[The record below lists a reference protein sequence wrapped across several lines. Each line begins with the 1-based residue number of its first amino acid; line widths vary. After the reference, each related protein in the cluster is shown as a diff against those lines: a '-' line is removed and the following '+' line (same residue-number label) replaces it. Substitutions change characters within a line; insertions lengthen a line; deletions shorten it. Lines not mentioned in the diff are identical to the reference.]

1 MSFIIEKFIKEI
13 EKLDKYI
20 AIPFLTLIVG
30 GFILFTSASLGI
42 LARSDFKFY
51 NMLQSQLI
59 GIALAIFV
67 VISLAYFIPH
77 SIYYRYAPYIYAISL
92 MFTALVFVPALN
104 LFHGGAHRWIIIGG
118 VSIQPSE
125 MLKFGI
131 VIITSWMIKKYSK
144 KFSDI
149 KYGLGLFALI
159 IIPAAAIMIKQPDN
173 GTFLI
178 IGGASFIVY
187 FLGGAKWRDI
197 SIIIGAAILG
207 VSLLLFTRP
216 YVMERLTT
224 FINLQNDKLGS
235 SYQTIQSL
243 IAIGNGGLTGRGLG
257 QSIQKF
263 NYLPEPAG
271 DSIFAVASEELGL
284 FGSVFIISLFMTIA
298 VRGVLIAS
306 RKKEVF
312 ARSMIIGISAIFF
325 IQMSL
330 NVASM
335 LGLMPLTGVPLPF
348 ISQGGTAILASTY
361 LIGVLLQLT
370 KREI

>member
-1 MSFIIEKFIKEI
+1 MSFIIEKFLKEI

-20 AIPFLTLIVG
+20 AFSFLTLIIG
-30 GFILFTSASLGI
+30 GFIIFTSASLGI

-51 NMLQSQLI
+51 NMLQSQLT
-59 GIALAIFV
+59 GIALAVFV
-67 VISLAYFIPH
+67 IISIAYFVPH
-77 SIYYRYAPYIYAISL
+77 SIYYKYAPYIYGLTL

-104 LFHGGAHRWIIIGG
+104 LFHGGAHRWIVIGG

-131 VIITSWMIKKYSK
+131 IIMTSWMVKRYAK

-178 IGGASFIVY
+178 ISGASFMIY

-197 SIIIGAAILG
+197 GIIIGTAALG
-207 VSLLLFTRP
+207 VSILLFTRP

-224 FINLQNDKLGS
+224 FMNPENDKLGA

-243 IAIGNGGLTGRGLG
+243 IAVGNGGIVGRGLG

-271 DSIFAVASEELGL
+271 DSVFAVASEELGL
-284 FGSVFIISLFMTIA
+284 FGSIFIISLFIIIA
-298 VRGVLIAS
+298 TRGLLIALQ
-306 RKKEVF
+306 KKETF
-312 ARSMIIGISAIFF
+312 ARSMIIGISTVFF
-325 IQMSL
+325 VQMSL

-370 KREI
+370 KKDI

>member
-1 MSFIIEKFIKEI
+1 MSFIIEKFLKEI

-20 AIPFLTLIVG
+20 AFSFLTLIIG
-30 GFILFTSASLGI
+30 GFIIFTSASLGI

-51 NMLQSQLI
+51 NMLQSQLT
-59 GIALAIFV
+59 GIALAVFFIIFV
-67 VISLAYFIPH
+67 AYFVPH
-77 SIYYRYAPYIYAISL
+77 SIYYKYAPYIYGMTL

-104 LFHGGAHRWIIIGG
+104 LFHGGAHRWIVIGG
-118 VSIQPSE
+118 VSVQPSE

-131 VIITSWMIKKYSK
+131 IIITSWMVKNYAK

-178 IGGASFIVY
+178 ISGASFMIY
-187 FLGGAKWRDI
+187 FLGGARWRDI
-197 SIIIGAAILG
+197 GIIIGTAALG
-207 VSLLLFTRP
+207 VSFLLFTRP

-224 FINLQNDKLGS
+224 FMNPQNDKLGS

-243 IAIGNGGLTGRGLG
+243 IAVGNGGIVGRGLG

-284 FGSVFIISLFMTIA
+284 FGSVIIISLFIVIA
-298 VRGVLIAS
+298 VRGLLIATQ
-306 RKKEVF
+306 KKETF
-312 ARSMIIGISAIFF
+312 ARSMIIGICSVFF

-370 KREI
+370 KKDI

>member
-1 MSFIIEKFIKEI
+1 MSFIIEKFLKEI
-13 EKLDKYI
+13 EKLDRYI
-20 AIPFLTLIVG
+20 AFSFLILVVG
-30 GFILFTSASLGI
+30 GFIIFTSASLGI
-42 LARSDFKFY
+42 LARSDLKFY
-51 NMLQSQLI
+51 NMLQSQLT
-59 GIALAIFV
+59 GIALAVFL
-67 VISLAYFIPH
+67 VISIAYFVPH
-77 SIYYRYAPYIYAISL
+77 AIYYKYAPYIYATTL
-92 MFTALVFVPALN
+92 FFTALVFVPALN
-104 LFHGGAHRWIIIGG
+104 LFHGGAHRWIVVGG

-159 IIPAAAIMIKQPDN
+159 IIPAAAIMVKQPDN

-178 IGGASFIVY
+178 IGGASFLVY
-187 FLGGAKWRDI
+187 FLGGARWRDI
-197 SIIIGAAILG
+197 SIIIITAIAG
-207 VSLLLFTRP
+207 VSILMFTRP
-216 YVMERLTT
+216 YVMDRLTT
-224 FINLQNDKLGS
+224 FMNPENDKLGS

-243 IAIGNGGLTGRGLG
+243 IAVGNGGMVGRGLG

-284 FGSVFIISLFMTIA
+284 FGSVTIISLFIIIA
-298 VRGVLIAS
+298 VRGLIIALQ
-306 RKKEVF
+306 KKETF

-370 KREI
+370 KKEI